1 MFKFLN
7 CVVYFCI
14 ILLFWNCATG
24 PSSVEF
30 TSAKT
35 KARSE
40 RNLKDAEKYAL
51 EALNSEVHQNDA
63 QVPYF
68 LAMEIYKPQK
78 KWHLVYEMLQEAIKR
93 DPEAMLERRFMY
105 NDEVV
110 VKMKD
115 AINIQLIEL
124 WVPFYNDALAAYNND
139 EIEKSIELLLVS
151 LELDSTKLKSYI
163 MLSKVYN
170 LNKQSDLAQQ
180 LIEQALSFN
189 DITKEEKAEL
199 YLVRADMLNDAGDY
213 DGAID
218 AYNSAYLMTG
228 SIYSMIELLNLN
240 LKAENYFKALEWG
253 NTVYEEFYQIDDAF
267 RPSVLFNIGL
277 AYRYVA
283 AHYYDLGVDVIDK
296 INANELPSRAELE
309 ECKNNFK
316 VALEHF
322 DMSRDYFL
330 ESHDEYT
337 ADEEDPDDTDAS
349 IRADQTR
356 DYMKLI
362 KKDYIPFIEQKIATK
377 SLEK

>member
-14 ILLFWNCATG
+14 ILFFWNCATG

-51 EALNSEVHQNDA
+51 EALNSAVHQNDA

-78 KWHLVYEMLQEAIKR
+78 KWHLVYEMLQEAIER

-105 NDEVV
+105 NGGVI

-124 WVPFYNDALAAYNND
+124 WVPFYNDALTAYNNN
-139 EIEKSIELLLVS
+139 EIERSIELLLLS

-180 LIEQALSFN
+180 LVERALSFSA
-189 DITKEEKAEL
+189 ITKEEKAE
-199 YLVRADMLNDAGDY
+199 
-213 DGAID
+213 
-218 AYNSAYLMTG
+218 
-228 SIYSMIELLNLN
+228 
-240 LKAENYFKALEWG
+240 
-253 NTVYEEFYQIDDAF
+253 
-267 RPSVLFNIGL
+267 
-277 AYRYVA
+277 
-283 AHYYDLGVDVIDK
+283 
-296 INANELPSRAELE
+296 
-309 ECKNNFK
+309 
-316 VALEHF
+316 
-322 DMSRDYFL
+322 
-330 ESHDEYT
+330 
-337 ADEEDPDDTDAS
+337 
-349 IRADQTR
+349 
-356 DYMKLI
+356 
-362 KKDYIPFIEQKIATK
+362 
-377 SLEK
+377 